1 MQGVEMD
8 KRFGFVLKGI
18 ALAVGSWIGMGSAQA
33 AVTIPAIGGG
43 ASVSVFQN
51 DIDVTAA
58 WLPEPGAAV
67 RIVVNDA
74 NGVPLATQPPIT
86 LVAPVP
92 PPYNFS
98 NGANPFV
105 ARQTTSAYPGICTN
119 FGSPTDLSPDFT
131 LAGNV
136 LTATDCGGM
145 AVIKAGG
152 FTFVLP
158 QDSNAN
164 GIADIWEARFGGNLS
179 PVEDTDT
186 GPVVN
191 LSIGDGISNFDEY
204 RGFMVSGQHVRTD
217 PRQKD
222 LFVHMVNPQC
232 GQSTDVSLFA
242 GPNPVVRGAELFST
256 VNSLIS
262 GSQVHALNFL
272 PGAANT
278 APGTEWVD
286 NFVSFTVAN
295 GITLTA
301 GGAASDRQININAVY
316 PVLDTTTNTT
326 IQKGVRIIECL
337 DASKTS
343 PLGLAGANGTPNGG
357 AGYAILYTQRIVNYI
372 TSLLGG
378 TLQYSNFVNGQWTT
392 PVQFYFDPN
401 AGTSLPID
409 GAFLKSKAVQ
419 YYLAMEI
426 GHSIKLTPAV
436 EGTKSTTY
444 GYHHAPGT
452 GTNLDQTF
460 NRIVKGA
467 NNTFYIPSLYGSN
480 DQANFKLKN

>member
-1 MQGVEMD
+1 MD
-8 KRFGFVLKGI
+8 TRFGPLLRSFVV
-18 ALAVGSWIGMGSAQA
+18 LAASCAGMVAAQA
-33 AVTIPAIGGG
+33 ATIPAIGNG
-43 ASVSVFQN
+43 ASVSVLQN
-51 DIDVTAA
+51 DIDVTAS
-58 WLPEPGAAV
+58 WLPEPGQSV

-74 NGVPLATQPPIT
+74 NGVPLATQPSIT
-86 LVAPVP
+86 LVPPPP
-92 PPYNFS
+92 PPYNF
-98 NGANPFV
+98 NGGANPFIT
-105 ARQTTSAYPGICTN
+105 AQTTSAYRGICTN
-119 FGSPTDLSPDFT
+119 FGLPTDLSPDFT

-136 LTATDCGGM
+136 LTATDCGGR

-158 QDSNAN
+158 QDSNNN
-164 GIADIWEARFGGNLS
+164 GIADVWEARFGANMS
-179 PVEDTDT
+179 PIEDADT

-191 LSIGDGISNFDEY
+191 PSAGDGISNFDEY

-232 GQSTDVSLFA
+232 GGATDVSLFA
-242 GPNPVVRGAELFST
+242 GPAPIVNGADLFAT

-262 GSQVHALNFL
+262 GNQVHALNFT

-278 APGTEWVD
+278 APPTEWVD
-286 NFVSFTVAN
+286 NFVSFTVAS

-301 GGAASDRQININAVY
+301 GGAATDRQININAVY
-316 PVLDTTTNTT
+316 PILDTVANST

-337 DASKTS
+337 DASRTS

-357 AGYAILYTQRIVNYI
+357 AGYAILYTRRIVNFI
-372 TSLLGG
+372 NTLLGG
-378 TLQYSNFVNGQWTT
+378 TLQYSNFVNGSWTT
-392 PVQFYFDPN
+392 PVASFVDVD
-401 AGTSLPID
+401 GTFKPID
-409 GAFLKSKAVQ
+409 AAFLISKATQ